1 MIMQKIIITAFIA
14 FLTLQAFAQNDKDNK
29 DKEIKLNEVIVT
41 ATRAQRNL
49 KNVPITVQVVTAEDI
64 RKSQA
69 TDFQSFL
76 ETEFA
81 GINFTYDGGM
91 PNINMM
97 GFGGKYV
104 LFLVDGERM
113 AGETFDNID
122 YNRIDLDNIERIEI
136 IKGASS
142 SLYGSNALG
151 GVINIITK
159 KAHKPLEAGIGYLY
173 ENRGNHKTNL
183 SFGSKKNWG
192 SIRLSG
198 YHNYMK
204 PYILEDKEPLRTYE
218 NGRLVLVTQG
228 GLNISGG
235 SNYGITPKIIFNV
248 TPKIDLTLT
257 PNYYF
262 SERDAGTESSKKVRD
277 RYYNY
282 VMNLK
287 ANIAISEDKKL
298 SLSGAFDRYDK
309 FNYYRLLNEQ
319 EKNYENSIWRAVAQ
333 YNQSLFEKHSLV
345 AGAEVLSDELL
356 SFRFNNTGTEAKQN
370 AKSYTLFAQQEWI
383 LSPIFTLV
391 SGVRMDY
398 HSLFKD
404 FFTYRFSGMFK
415 VENFTFRGGYSTGFR
430 SPTLKE
436 LYTNW
441 FHPWGGGFQIMGNK
455 DLKPEKSN
463 NFNFSV
469 DYNTSKINVTAM
481 TQLSVVKDKIIYKWS
496 RATDTIQYVND
507 YGNAKIVSSEL
518 SATYR
523 PTKSLRLKGS
533 YAYYHTSQQRSENRP
548 HTATWK
554 AEYIPKTETKYIPNV
569 IVSGKYVS
577 ATTIYETS
585 NNIEYY
591 TYYAP
596 YTIWRLQL
604 SSKLPYHFTFNA
616 GIDNLFDYVTKTTS
630 FYSSISPGRT
640 YFVGMK
646 WELKK

>member
-1 MIMQKIIITAFIA
+1 MQKIIITAFIA
-14 FLTLQAFAQNDKDNK
+14 FLTLQEAFAQNDKDNK

-104 LFLVDGERM
+104 LFLIDGERM

-159 KAHKPLEAGIGYLY
+159 NAYKPLEAGVGYLY
-173 ENRGNHKTNL
+173 ENRGNHKTNISL
-183 SFGSKKNWG
+183 GSKKNWG
-192 SIRLSG
+192 SVRLSG

-287 ANIAISEDKKL
+287 TNIALSEDKKL

-309 FNYYRLLNEQ
+309 FNYYRLLNEE
-319 EKNYENSIWRAVAQ
+319 EKNYENSIWRVVAQ

-370 AKSYTLFAQQEWI
+370 AKNYTLFAQQEWA
-383 LSPIFTLV
+383 LSPVFTLV

-577 ATTIYETS
+577 ATTIYEIS

-604 SSKLPYHFTFNA
+604 SSRLPYHFILNA

-640 YFVGMK
+640 YFVGIK
-646 WELKK
+646 WEL

>member
-1 MIMQKIIITAFIA
+1 
-14 FLTLQAFAQNDKDNK
+14 
-29 DKEIKLNEVIVT
+29 
-41 ATRAQRNL
+41 
-49 KNVPITVQVVTAEDI
+49 
-64 RKSQA
+64 
-69 TDFQSFL
+69 
-76 ETEFA
+76 
-81 GINFTYDGGM
+81 
-91 PNINMM
+91 
-97 GFGGKYV
+97 
-104 LFLVDGERM
+104 
-113 AGETFDNID
+113 
-122 YNRIDLDNIERIEI
+122 
-136 IKGASS
+136 
-142 SLYGSNALG
+142 
-151 GVINIITK
+151 
-159 KAHKPLEAGIGYLY
+159 
-173 ENRGNHKTNL
+173 
-183 SFGSKKNWG
+183 
-192 SIRLSG
+192 
-198 YHNYMK
+198 
-204 PYILEDKEPLRTYE
+204 
-218 NGRLVLVTQG
+218 
-228 GLNISGG
+228 
-235 SNYGITPKIIFNV
+235 
-248 TPKIDLTLT
+248 
-257 PNYYF
+257 
-262 SERDAGTESSKKVRD
+262 
-277 RYYNY
+277 
-282 VMNLK
+282 MNLK
-287 ANIAISEDKKL
+287 TNIALSEDKKL

-309 FNYYRLLNEQ
+309 FNYYRLLNEE
-319 EKNYENSIWRAVAQ
+319 EKNYENSIWRVVAQ

-370 AKSYTLFAQQEWI
+370 AKNYTLFAQQEWA
-383 LSPIFTLV
+383 LSPVFTLV

-398 HSLFKD
+398 HSLFKN

-469 DYNTSKINVTAM
+469 DYNTPKINVTAM

-604 SSKLPYHFTFNA
+604 SSRLPYHFTFNA

-640 YFVGMK
+640 YFVGIK
-646 WELKK
+646 WEL

>member
-1 MIMQKIIITAFIA
+1 MQKIIITAFIA
-14 FLTLQAFAQNDKDNK
+14 FLTLQEAFAQNDKDNK

-104 LFLVDGERM
+104 LFLIDGERM

-159 KAHKPLEAGIGYLY
+159 NAHKPLEVGVGYLY
-173 ENRGNHKTNL
+173 ENRGNHKTNISL
-183 SFGSKKNWG
+183 GSKKNWG
-192 SIRLSG
+192 SVRLSG

-287 ANIAISEDKKL
+287 TNIALSEDKKL

-319 EKNYENSIWRAVAQ
+319 EKNYENSIWRVVAQ

-370 AKSYTLFAQQEWI
+370 AKNYTLFAQQEWA
-383 LSPIFTLV
+383 LSPVFTLV

-533 YAYYHTSQQRSENRP
+533 YSYYHTSQQRSENRP

-604 SSKLPYHFTFNA
+604 SSRLPYHFTLNA

-640 YFVGMK
+640 YFVGIK
-646 WELKK
+646 WEL

>member
-1 MIMQKIIITAFIA
+1 MQKIIITAFIA
-14 FLTLQAFAQNDKDNK
+14 FLTLQEAFAQNDKDNK

-104 LFLVDGERM
+104 LFLIDGERM

-159 KAHKPLEAGIGYLY
+159 NAHKPLEAGVGYLY
-173 ENRGNHKTNL
+173 ENRGNHKTNISL
-183 SFGSKKNWG
+183 GSKKNWG
-192 SIRLSG
+192 SVRLSG

-204 PYILEDKEPLRTYE
+204 PYMLEDKEPLRTYE

-235 SNYGITPKIIFNV
+235 INYGITPKIIFNV

-287 ANIAISEDKKL
+287 TNIALSEDKKL

-309 FNYYRLLNEQ
+309 FNYYRLLNEE
-319 EKNYENSIWRAVAQ
+319 EKNYENSIWRVVAQ

-370 AKSYTLFAQQEWI
+370 AKNYTLFAQQEWA
-383 LSPIFTLV
+383 LSPFFTLV

-577 ATTIYETS
+577 ATTIYEIS

-604 SSKLPYHFTFNA
+604 SSRLPYHFTLNA

-640 YFVGMK
+640 YFVGIK
-646 WELKK
+646 WEL

>member
-1 MIMQKIIITAFIA
+1 MQKIIITAFIA
-14 FLTLQAFAQNDKDNK
+14 FLTLQEAFAQNDKDNK

-104 LFLVDGERM
+104 LFLIDGERM

-159 KAHKPLEAGIGYLY
+159 NAHKPLEAGVGYLY
-173 ENRGNHKTNL
+173 ENRGNHKTNISL
-183 SFGSKKNWG
+183 GSKKNWG
-192 SIRLSG
+192 SVRLSG

-235 SNYGITPKIIFNV
+235 NNYGITPKIIFNV

-287 ANIAISEDKKL
+287 TNIALSEDKKL

-309 FNYYRLLNEQ
+309 FNYYRLLNEE
-319 EKNYENSIWRAVAQ
+319 EKNYENSIWRVVAQ

-370 AKSYTLFAQQEWI
+370 AKNYTLFAQQEWA
-383 LSPIFTLV
+383 LSPVFTLV

-469 DYNTSKINVTAM
+469 DYNTSKINITAM

-577 ATTIYETS
+577 ATTIYEIS

-604 SSKLPYHFTFNA
+604 SSRLPYHFTFNA
-616 GIDNLFDYVTKTTS
+616 GVDNLFDYVTKTTS

-640 YFVGMK
+640 YFVGIK
-646 WELKK
+646 WEL